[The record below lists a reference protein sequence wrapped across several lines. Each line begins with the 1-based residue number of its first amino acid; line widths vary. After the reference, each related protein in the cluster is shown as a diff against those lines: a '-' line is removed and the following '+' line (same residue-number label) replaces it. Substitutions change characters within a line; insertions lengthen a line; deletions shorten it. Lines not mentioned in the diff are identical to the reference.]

1 MCTVIY
7 RTTTIK
13 NKQKEKKN
21 SSKKQTEKQAIA
33 CEDLK
38 CNIDNM
44 YYPEIILQ
52 KKLFSLLS

>member
-44 YYPEIILQ
+44 YYPEIIL
-52 KKLFSLLS
+52 